1 MASSTVIKRLTICQ
15 LVNSVK
21 TPVRYLRN
29 AAKIIEVDHQPSG
42 GLNTANFRLRYAKK
56 LADFMCLRR

>member
-15 LVNSVK
+15 LINYVI
-21 TPVRYLRN
+21 TAVRYVRN

-42 GLNTANFRLRYAKK
+42 GLNAVHFRLRYAKK
-56 LADFMCLRR
+56 LADFVCLGS